1 MIKLTFLGTGTSHGV
16 PMIACEC
23 RVCTSPN
30 PRNHRTRTSAFLEYN
45 GGCVLIDT
53 PQEHRIQAIR
63 NRIQRVDALL
73 LTHTHADHIHGLDD
87 VRRYS
92 QLHKKPVP
100 CYGTPT
106 TLDTVR
112 RVFEYAFT
120 ETPRGGG
127 KPQIDLHPIDEDRA
141 FPLFD
146 IDVLP
151 VPVWHG
157 ETPVLGFRFNGLAY
171 VTDTNQIPPSSFE
184 RLKDLDV
191 LVLDALR
198 PRPHITHYSLYQAL
212 DVVDR
217 LRPKRAYFVHMT
229 HDLDHEETNAWLGTL
244 MEGVELAYDGL
255 TITV

>member
-16 PMIACEC
+16 PMIACDC
-23 RVCTSPN
+23 RVCASPD
-30 PRNHRTRTSAFLEYN
+30 PRNQRTRTSAFLEY
-45 GGCVLIDT
+45 GGKCVLIDT

-92 QLHKKPVP
+92 QLYRKPVP

-106 TLDTVR
+106 TLDTIR
-112 RVFEYAFT
+112 RVFEYAFI
-120 ETPRGGG
+120 ETPKGGG
-127 KPQIDLHPIDEDRA
+127 KPQIDLHPIDEGRP
-141 FPLFD
+141 FPLFG

-157 ETPVLGFRFNGLAY
+157 ETPVLGFRFNDLAY

-184 RLKDLDV
+184 RLKGLDV

-198 PRPHITHYSLYQAL
+198 PRPHVTHYSLYQAL

-229 HDLDHEETNAWLGTL
+229 HDLDHEETNAWLSAM
-244 MEGVELAYDGL
+244 MEGVELAHDGL
-255 TITV
+255 TLTA